1 MTRQSRRRTRSRKRL
16 YAAALVIGLPVLAFL
31 AWVTWTEQH
40 PEQERELRLEV
51 QDRLHEWFPE
61 IMALPDDLRGFV
73 PRSSVFDDDVHPEVV
88 MLHGLDE
95 PGDIWDTLA
104 PALDT
109 AGINGWEFRYP
120 NDQAIDRSADLLAEY
135 WETLDTDQPIILVGH
150 SMGGLVIR
158 DFVTRWRHPVD
169 EAPRVEG
176 PPIAGVIL
184 VATPNQGS
192 DWARLRVWL
201 EVREWLAD
209 IREQRFSLFAGLRDG
224 TGAAKIDLRPDSEFL
239 ADLNRRPWPEGILV
253 QIIGGLVPEP
263 TPAMEASLQA
273 LSEQFGIEDLPERIE
288 DWWEDTSEGLGDG
301 VVPIESLSLEGHPE
315 PLILEASHRGLLVPG
330 PLTEYPPAI
339 EPILHIL
346 FDWRGE
352 EPPVAPVFPERTSD
366 AQLPQDLVDPR
377 HQMHMRRVLAHQKM
391 H

>member
-1 MTRQSRRRTRSRKRL
+1 
-16 YAAALVIGLPVLAFL
+16 
-31 AWVTWTEQH
+31 
-40 PEQERELRLEV
+40 
-51 QDRLHEWFPE
+51 
-61 IMALPDDLRGFV
+61 
-73 PRSSVFDDDVHPEVV
+73 
-88 MLHGLDE
+88 
-95 PGDIWDTLA
+95 
-104 PALDT
+104 
-109 AGINGWEFRYP
+109 
-120 NDQAIDRSADLLAEY
+120 
-135 WETLDTDQPIILVGH
+135 
-150 SMGGLVIR
+150 MGGLVIR

-239 ADLNRRPWPEGILV
+239 ADLNRRPWPEGIPV

-377 HQMHMRRVLAHQKM
+377 HQMHMACGG
-391 H
+391 